1 MCLIMDPLDP
11 LPNKQ
16 IMGKQ
21 SSAQMIDKPSGIET
35 AVIPGPSRR
44 VVCFSSRSKGEISAV
59 IKDGQ
64 KWAMC

>member
-1 MCLIMDPLDP
+1 MSVIMDPLDP

-21 SSAQMIDKPSGIET
+21 SSAQMIEQPSGIET

-44 VVCFSSRSKGEISAV
+44 VLYFSSQSKGEISAV
-59 IKDGQ
+59 IKNGWE
-64 KWAMC
+64 WAMC